1 MKNMKLGTKIAVGFG
16 SLLTIAIALGGLAV
30 INMMAVQERSEV
42 LDTEYMPEVAL
53 CNEVERNSLLTMY
66 GMRGYG
72 LSEDEKYYEEGSKYL
87 VEVES
92 YLDKCQQLA
101 DEAEHLVKLGPAVK
115 ETQKLVA
122 EYKSLVE
129 RTVQLNGN
137 LAVDRKNLDAA
148 AAQYMQNCSDF
159 LAGQNATMEREIAA
173 GSTEEQLDERLAKIT
188 IVNDIID
195 VGNAT
200 RIACFKSQAL
210 RDPQLIK
217 DANRNFEVMA
227 GKFAEL
233 RKITRLD
240 VDIQRIDST
249 EEAAQDY
256 RTAMNSLLEHWLE
269 LNEIGKQRGVAGDA
283 VLALAQETAAAGMSG
298 AETIAEDASTRLA
311 TASTTMIVGLGIGLI
326 VGIALAV
333 VITRSITGP
342 LRRIIDGLSSG
353 SQQTA
358 SAAAQVS
365 SASQSLAD
373 GASRQAAAIE
383 ETASSVEEM
392 ASMTK
397 QNASNASKARDLAAT
412 AKSSA
417 DKGGD
422 AMGEMNKAIDDIKQS
437 SDATARILKTID
449 EIAFQTNLLALNAA
463 VEAARAGEAGKG
475 FAVVAE
481 EVRNLAQRS
490 AEAAKNTAEMIE
502 ESVRNAESGVSI
514 SRKVDEA
521 LGDISEAAKQVNELV
536 ADIAAASQEQATGI
550 DQINTT
556 VAQVDQITQTNAAGA
571 EESASAA
578 EELSGQAEELGWM
591 VRELINMVGGAGE
604 AAASKQKKPAKAKSP
619 QAAHAPAA
627 HHAPAAQ
634 AKPKARKSKKAEAVL
649 PLDDDD
655 LLALDESHELIEI

>member
-72 LSEDEKYYEEGSKYL
+72 LSEEQKYYDEGNKHL
-87 VEVES
+87 AEVEA

>member
-72 LSEDEKYYEEGSKYL
+72 LSEEQKYYDEGNKHL
-87 VEVES
+87 AEVES